1 MQQLHSQKVSTAW
14 IVVLTRRTQNVACS
28 QRFLPWAWAS
38 NRNWPAT
45 TPTNRRW
52 DVEGLLGASSASRDF
67 FVFGLDTLRAGGTNP
82 IQILNCS
89 AGRVFCTASSPFHTW
104 AMPTVLGTTP
114 QKMPNGT
121 CGQDVSCKQNG
132 LRRPGCFMSDD
143 SSEVYPVG
151 IPLPVT

>member
-1 MQQLHSQKVSTAW
+1 MDRCPDSTNTKCRMFTKVPSMGMGIESKVAGNHTDEQA
-14 IVVLTRRTQNVACS
+14 LGRR
-28 QRFLPWAWAS
+28 
-38 NRNWPAT
+38 
-45 TPTNRRW
+45 
-52 DVEGLLGASSASRDF
+52 GLVWRF
-67 FVFGLDTLRAGGTNP
+67 FVISRLFLGGGLDTLRAGGTNP
-82 IQILNCS
+82 IQILNCT
-89 AGRVFCTASSPFHTW
+89 AGRGCCTASSPFHTW
-104 AMPTVLGTTP
+104 AMPTAFGTSP